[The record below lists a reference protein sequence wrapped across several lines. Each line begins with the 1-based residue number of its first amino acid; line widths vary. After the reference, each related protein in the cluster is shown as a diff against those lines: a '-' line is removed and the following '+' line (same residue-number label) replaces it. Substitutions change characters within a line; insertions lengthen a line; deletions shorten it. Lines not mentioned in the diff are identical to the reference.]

1 MTDTVKPNY
10 LLRSVLAL
18 TGCAI
23 LFLGLNIALGGIS
36 TLGWQGGGAGFFT
49 VADPVEFAV
58 KDSHIRFVGGVWT
71 SVGLL
76 MLIGSAAFQ
85 GMRQT
90 LVALTAM
97 VFVGG
102 LSRFSAFDPDVLM
115 SAAIAPSFVLELG
128 LFPLLGL
135 WIAKAERGAIIG

>member
-1 MTDTVKPNY
+1 MKMSSVVEINY
-10 LLRSVLAL
+10 FLRVVLAL

-23 LFLGLNIALGGIS
+23 LFLGLNIALGGIT
-36 TLGWQGGGAGFFT
+36 TLGWQGGGTGFVT

-58 KDSHIRFVGGVWT
+58 KDSHIRFVGGVWS
-71 SVGLL
+71 SVGIL
-76 MLIGSAAFQ
+76 MLIGTVAFQ
-85 GMRQT
+85 VMRQT
-90 LVALTAM
+90 LIALTAM

-115 SAAIAPSFVLELG
+115 SAAIAPSFVLELV

-135 WIAKAERGAIIG
+135 WVFKAEQA